1 MRLGGSCFFTCRT
14 QVEKP
19 LMRGFTRLIASGART
34 HYLAHYDMLR
44 STAGSRKRFLTRVD
58 RTIESF

>member
-1 MRLGGSCFFTCRT
+1 MC
-14 QVEKP
+14 
-19 LMRGFTRLIASGART
+19 GFTRLIASGDRT
-34 HYLAHYDMLR
+34 HYHLAHYDMLR